1 MVLGIMT
8 SKDENPVKADFPYTR
23 SNVFLMMRFNKT
35 KQHKKIS
42 DVISSVLAEY
52 SLNQIRADSKQYH
65 NELWTNVKSCMD
77 ASDYGVAVF
86 EQIDQRD
93 INPNVSLELG
103 YMLAQGKKCLL
114 LKEERVPVLQ
124 SDLVG
129 HLYREFDSYEIKKT
143 VIPEVRNWLRDLGF
157 IKRSDERMIVFVS
170 GGGTCRCAMAKAM
183 TKKIVE
189 KYQLNFKLR
198 VESCAKGTKTSQ
210 GGTHDNPDDGATD
223 GARQSIK
230 KLFGEDL
237 LADHRSMILTNA
249 IMEEADLILVMD
261 KGLSKGIKDNPKT
274 REKTEVFKRFFGL
287 EGDIKDPWE
296 GEDDGKN
303 ETEAQRCE
311 RYERYDKCAIEIKEV
326 LELEDSIEKIKCFF
340 GENQK

>member
-23 SNVFLMMRFNKT
+23 SNVFLMMRFQKT

-42 DVISSVLAEY
+42 DVISSVLAKY

-65 NELWTNVKSCMD
+65 NELWANVKSCMD
-77 ASDYGVAVF
+77 ASDYGIAVF

-114 LKEERVPVLQ
+114 LKEKRVPALQ

-129 HLYREFDSYEIKKT
+129 HLYHEFDSYDIEKT
-143 VIPEVRNWLRDLGF
+143 VIHEVRNWLRDLGI
-157 IKRSDERMIVFVS
+157 IKRSDEKMIVFVS
-170 GGGTCRCAMAKAM
+170 NGGTCRCAMAKAM
-183 TKKIVE
+183 TKKIIE

-198 VESCAKGTKTSQ
+198 VESCAKGPNTSE
-210 GGTHDNPDDGATD
+210 GGTPDKPDDGATD
-223 GARQSIK
+223 GARQAIK
-230 KLFGEDL
+230 KLFNEDL
-237 LADHRSMILTNA
+237 LALADHRSMILTNA

-261 KGLSKGIKDNPKT
+261 EGLRKGLKDNPKT
-274 REKTEVFKRFFGL
+274 REKTDVFKRFFGL
-287 EGDIKDPWE
+287 EGDIEDPW
-296 GEDDGKN
+296 GDDDGKN
-303 ETEAQRCE
+303 ETEAQRYE
-311 RYERYDKCAIEIKEV
+311 RHERYDKCAIQIKEV
-326 LELEDSIEKIKCFF
+326 LELEGSIEKITSFF
-340 GENQK
+340 SKN